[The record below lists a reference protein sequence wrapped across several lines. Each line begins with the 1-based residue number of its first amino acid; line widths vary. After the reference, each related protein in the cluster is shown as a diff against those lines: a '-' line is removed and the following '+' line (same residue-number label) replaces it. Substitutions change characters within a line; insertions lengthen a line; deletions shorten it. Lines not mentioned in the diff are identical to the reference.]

1 MSIEDNATMAQRTV
15 TRINELERFL
25 KALED
30 VEDLFRDEFE
40 EYLSLVKHKTI
51 RLTEVLQDDLK
62 EYDQ

>member
-1 MSIEDNATMAQRTV
+1 MSIEDDATMAQRTV

-62 EYDQ
+62 EYDR